1 MARND
6 GVDRTTVRNQPRTE
20 SNIADAEAHNERQKT
35 CYQNEDIVPERSHL
49 NIHFKT
55 PSGSYQEMFRQM
67 EQDGTI
73 STRDLKQDAVHYGEL
88 VFDVNSAYFHNHGG
102 YEFAQAFY
110 AEAYRAAVDI
120 VGGEQY
126 ILSAVMHADE
136 RNQGM
141 SKALGYDV
149 WHYHLHVVYVPVVEK
164 QILWS
169 KRCKDPALVGTVKE
183 TVMQISHSKKWQSRP
198 VLDEFGEAMRTK
210 TGKIVLKKSYS
221 VLQDQYHDAVFAA
234 GYASTSVP
242 KKISN
247 IIELLKITA
256 HIDDFPPQTDRIHVA
271 NGTLFLDG
279 SFSESKSEIV
289 RSRFPVAY
297 NPSAPSPETWLGF
310 LHGLLYED
318 DIPTLQEY
326 IGYCLIPSNK
336 GQRMMVIKGS
346 GGEGKSQIGT
356 VLSHL
361 FGCNAKDGSVGK
373 VSENRFARAD
383 LEHIHLL
390 IDDDMRMEALRQTN
404 YVKSIVTAQGQMD
417 LERKGKQSYQGWM
430 FARLLA
436 FSNGDLQALYDRS
449 DGFYRRQL
457 VLTTKEKPAGRM
469 DDPDLAQKMKAEVEG
484 IFLWAFEGLQRLVAN
499 NFKFT
504 ESERTKT
511 NRESVKRDNNNIFD
525 FMESEGYIRLK
536 ADASISSKELYE
548 IYRMWCEENSLPPL
562 KSRSFSDSVVANLS
576 RYNLEHTNK
585 ITNSAGRRVWGFMGI
600 EAVARPNINGFYDVS
615 PCTYVPEEWRD

>member
-1 MARND
+1 MTKRLRPDQFPPWYD
-6 GVDRTTVRNQPRTE
+6 GQSINEAAFCREFLASHKLLYTE
-20 SNIADAEAHNERQKT
+20 NSFFTPEGRMTDEAPLKT
-35 CYQNEDIVPERSHL
+35 EIYQIIEP
-49 NIHFKT
+49 
-55 PSGSYQEMFRQM
+55 
-67 EQDGTI
+67 
-73 STRDLKQDAVHYGEL
+73 
-88 VFDVNSAYFHNHGG
+88 
-102 YEFAQAFY
+102 
-110 AEAYRAAVDI
+110 
-120 VGGEQY
+120 
-126 ILSAVMHADE
+126 
-136 RNQGM
+136 
-141 SKALGYDV
+141 
-149 WHYHLHVVYVPVVEK
+149 
-164 QILWS
+164 
-169 KRCKDPALVGTVKE
+169 
-183 TVMQISHSKKWQSRP
+183 
-198 VLDEFGEAMRTK
+198 
-210 TGKIVLKKSYS
+210 
-221 VLQDQYHDAVFAA
+221 
-234 GYASTSVP
+234 YASTSVP

-256 HIDDFPPQTDRIHVA
+256 HIDDFPPRTDRIHVA

-279 SFSESKSEIV
+279 SFSTAKDRIV

-336 GQRMMVIKGS
+336 GQRMMLIKGS

-361 FGCNAKDGSVGK
+361 FGCNAKNGSVGK
-373 VSENRFARAD
+373 VSENQFARAD
-383 LEHIHLL
+383 LEHIHLV
-390 IDDDMRMEALRQTN
+390 IDDDMRMEALKQTN
-404 YVKSIVTAQGQMD
+404 YVKSIVTAQDKMD
-417 LERKGKQSYQGWM
+417 LEKKGKQSYQGWM

>member
-20 SNIADAEAHNERQKT
+20 SNIADAEAHNERQKA
-35 CYQNEDIVPERSHL
+35 CYRNEDIVPERSHL
-49 NIHFKT
+49 NIHFKE

-67 EQDGTI
+67 EQDATI
-73 STRDLKQDAVHYGEL
+73 STRGLKQDAVHYGEL

-149 WHYHLHVVYVPVVEK
+149 WRYHLHVVYVPVVEK

-221 VLQDQYHDAVFAA
+221 ILQDQYHDAMFAA

-279 SFSESKSEIV
+279 SYFASNDEIV

-297 NPSAPSPETWLGF
+297 NTSAPSPEVWLRF
-310 LHGLLYED
+310 LSSLLYED

-361 FGCNAKDGSVGK
+361 FGCNVKDGSVGK
-373 VSENRFARAD
+373 VSENRFAHAD

-404 YVKSIVTAQGQMD
+404 YVKSLVTAQGRMD
-417 LERKGKQSYQGWM
+417 LEKKGRQSYQGWM

-436 FSNGDLQALYDRS
+436 FSNGDLQSLYDRS
-449 DGFYRRQL
+449 NGFYRRQL
-457 VLTTKEKPAGRM
+457 ILTTRERQPDRV
-469 DDPDLAQKMKAEVEG
+469 DDPDIAEKMCCELEG

-499 NFKFT
+499 HFRFT
-504 ESERTKT
+504 ESARSRS
-511 NRESVKRDNNNIFD
+511 NREAVKQDANNVLL
-525 FMESEGYIRLK
+525 FMEAGDYIRLTPEGK
-536 ADASISSKELYE
+536 VGSQELYE
-548 IYRMWCEENSLPPL
+548 IYTVWCRENGFSPL
-562 KSRSFSDSVVANLS
+562 KNRSFSEFLIANQKKYS
-576 RYNLEHTNK
+576 IEHSNNLTNLV
-585 ITNSAGRRVWGFMGI
+585 GRRVWGFTGI
-600 EAVARPNINGFYDVS
+600 KPVLRLPLRTADG
-615 PCTYVPEEWRD
+615 WQRDCADDNPFI